1 MSTCSVSCSVI
12 TFDDKLSG
20 LRHLSDSL
28 CHYSAVSVVVLFFVS
43 WAPFHIQRLGY
54 VYFKHFEMFRTVNQI
69 LFYFSGCFYYLSSTL
84 NPLLYNVMSVKYRQV
99 ATIGNVLYLK

>member
-1 MSTCSVSCSVI
+1 M
-12 TFDDKLSG
+12 
-20 LRHLSDSL
+20 
-28 CHYSAVSVVVLFFVS
+28 VVLFFVS

-99 ATIGNVLYLK
+99 ATIVNVLYLK

>member
-1 MSTCSVSCSVI
+1 MISSLAFVTCQP
-12 TFDDKLSG
+12 
-20 LRHLSDSL
+20 
-28 CHYSAVSVVVLFFVS
+28 HYVTILSAVSVVVLFFVS

-99 ATIGNVLYLK
+99 AAIGNVLYLK